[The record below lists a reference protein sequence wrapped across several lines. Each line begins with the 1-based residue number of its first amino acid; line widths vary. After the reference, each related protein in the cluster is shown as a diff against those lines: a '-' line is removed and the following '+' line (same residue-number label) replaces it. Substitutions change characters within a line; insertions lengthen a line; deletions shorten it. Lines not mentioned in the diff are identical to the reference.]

1 MRGET
6 TVAAGEIM
14 IVDDFKEWRTQLH
27 RFLELLAGFYVV
39 AEAANGLEAV
49 DKAARFLPDIVLLD
63 IGMPL
68 LNGIE
73 AARQIRRASPESE
86 IIFLTENSSSDV
98 RDECFRAGA
107 VGYVLKSKAVHD
119 LIPAINA
126 ALKEKV

>member
-1 MRGET
+1 M
-6 TVAAGEIM
+6 
-14 IVDDFKEWRTQLH
+14 
-27 RFLELLAGFYVV
+27 
-39 AEAANGLEAV
+39 
-49 DKAARFLPDIVLLD
+49 LLD

-73 AARQIRRASPESE
+73 AARQIRSASPESE

>member
-1 MRGET
+1 
-6 TVAAGEIM
+6 VAAVEIM

-73 AARQIRRASPESE
+73 ACPTNSEGVSRVRNHFPDRKFVERCKGRVLSSRRRRLRS
-86 IIFLTENSSSDV
+86 
-98 RDECFRAGA
+98 
-107 VGYVLKSKAVHD
+107 
-119 LIPAINA
+119 
-126 ALKEKV
+126 